1 MVSEVMVSVLAAEA
15 GVVFPVSSAMFW
27 PLPFFTAPSKGERST
42 RTRVVQAS
50 SVPLSEEV

>member
-1 MVSEVMVSVLAAEA
+1 MSVLAAEA

-42 RTRVVQAS
+42 RTKVVQAS